1 VGGEMIIFE
10 NVEYVYPNGFKA
22 LNRINLEVNSGEVVA
37 LMGENGAGKTTLLK
51 HLNGLLKPTSG
62 RVLIDGVDTRHST
75 VASLSRKVGIVFQ
88 NAEDMFFSPTIQE
101 EIAFAL
107 NNFHF
112 PGDVIRKRV
121 DWALKFMELE
131 EYREKSPFLLS
142 GGEKKRLALAIIL
155 AWSPDILALDE
166 PTVGQDI
173 LQKEKMIQIIRQAN
187 QQGKTII
194 ISSHDV
200 EFIAELKPRIIL
212 MSKGRIVRDGP
223 SEEVLTDISILQ
235 ECRLLPPQI
244 VSLTSKLDFLGLKPK
259 LARPEEVANEIARRV
274 RHLVNY
280 S

>member
-1 VGGEMIIFE
+1 MIIFE
-10 NVEYVYPNGFKA
+10 NVEYIYPNGFKA
-22 LNRINLEVNSGEVVA
+22 LNGINLEIESGEIVA

-62 RVLIDGVDTRHST
+62 RVLVDGVDTRNST

-88 NAEDMFFSPTIQE
+88 NAEDMFFSPTISE
-101 EIAFAL
+101 ELAFAL

-112 PGDVIRKRV
+112 PEEVVKKRV

-131 EYREKSPFLLS
+131 EYRDKSPFLLS
-142 GGEKKRLALAIIL
+142 GGEKKRLALAIVL
-155 AWSPDILALDE
+155 AWSPDIIALDE

-173 LQKEKMIQIIRQAN
+173 LQKEKMIQIIKQAN

-200 EFIAELKPRIIL
+200 EFVADLNPRIIL
-212 MSKGRIVRDGP
+212 MSKGRIVKDGAA
-223 SEEVLTDISILQ
+223 EEVLTDIQLLH
-235 ECRLLPPQI
+235 ECRLIPPQI

-259 LARPEEVANEIARRV
+259 LARPEEVAVEIARRL
-274 RHLVNY
+274 R
-280 S
+280 

>member
-1 VGGEMIIFE
+1 MNE
-10 NVEYVYPNGFKA
+10 
-22 LNRINLEVNSGEVVA
+22 INLEIKDGEIVA

-51 HLNGLLKPTSG
+51 HLNGLIKPSSG
-62 RVLIDGVDTRHST
+62 RVLVDGVDTRHST

-88 NAEDMFFSPTIQE
+88 NAENMFFSPTVYE

-107 NNFHF
+107 NNF
-112 PGDVIRKRV
+112 GYSTEIVEKRV

-131 EYREKSPFLLS
+131 EYRDKSPFLLS
-142 GGEKKRLALAIIL
+142 GGEKKRLAMAIVL
-155 AWSPDILALDE
+155 AWSPKILALDE

-200 EFIAELKPRIIL
+200 EFIADLNPRIIL

-223 SEEVLTDISILQ
+223 AEEVLTDLKILQ
-235 ECRLLPPQI
+235 ECRLIPPQI
-244 VSLTSKLDFLGLKPK
+244 VSLTYVLDFLGIRPHLG
-259 LARPEEVANEIARRV
+259 RPEDIALEVMRRL
-274 RHLVNY
+274 R
-280 S
+280 

>member
-1 VGGEMIIFE
+1 MEKLMIVFE

-22 LNRINLEVNSGEVVA
+22 LRGVNLEIESGEIVA

-51 HLNGLLKPTSG
+51 HLNGLLKPFSG
-62 RVLIDGVDTRHST
+62 RVLVDGVDTRRTT

-88 NAEDMFFSPTIQE
+88 NAEEMFFSPTIYE

-107 NNFHF
+107 NNFRY
-112 PGDVIRKRV
+112 PEDIIQKRV
-121 DWALKFMELE
+121 GWALKFMELE
-131 EYREKSPFLLS
+131 EYRDKSPFLLS

-155 AWSPDILALDE
+155 AWSPEVVALDE

-200 EFIAELKPRIIL
+200 EFIADIKPRIIL
-212 MSKGRIVRDGP
+212 MSKGRIVKDGP
-223 SEEVLTDISILQ
+223 AEEVLTDIPLLQ
-235 ECRLLPPQI
+235 ECSLLPPQI
-244 VSLTSKLDFLGLKPK
+244 VSLTSRLDFLGIRPK
-259 LARPEEVANEIARRV
+259 LAGPEEIAVEIARR
-274 RHLVNY
+274 LK
-280 S
+280 

>member
-1 VGGEMIIFE
+1 MIIFE

-22 LNRINLEVNSGEVVA
+22 LHGINLEIESGEVVA

-51 HLNGLLKPTSG
+51 HFNGLLKPTSG
-62 RVLIDGVDTRHST
+62 KVLVDGVDTRHAT

-88 NAEDMFFSPTIQE
+88 NAEEMFFSPTIQE

-107 NNFHF
+107 NNFGY
-112 PGDVIRKRV
+112 PEDVIRKRV
-121 DWALKFMELE
+121 EWALKFMELE

-155 AWSPDILALDE
+155 AWSPDVVVLDE

-194 ISSHDV
+194 ISSHDI
-200 EFIAELKPRIIL
+200 EFIADLKPRIIL
-212 MSKGRIVRDGP
+212 MSRGRIVKDG
-223 SEEVLTDISILQ
+223 SAEEVLTDIPLLQ

-244 VSLTSKLDFLGLKPK
+244 VSLTSRLDFLGFKPK
-259 LARPEEVANEIARRV
+259 LARPEEIAIEIARRL
-274 RHLVNY
+274 R
-280 S
+280 

>member
-1 VGGEMIIFE
+1 MIVFE

-22 LNRINLEVNSGEVVA
+22 LRGVNLEIESGEIVA

-51 HLNGLLKPTSG
+51 HLNGLLKPFSG
-62 RVLIDGVDTRHST
+62 RVLVDGVDTRRTT

-88 NAEDMFFSPTIQE
+88 NAEEMFFSPTIYE

-107 NNFHF
+107 NNFRY
-112 PGDVIRKRV
+112 PEDVIQKRV
-121 DWALKFMELE
+121 GWALKFMELE
-131 EYREKSPFLLS
+131 EYRDKSPFLLS

-155 AWSPDILALDE
+155 AWSPEVVALDE

-200 EFIAELKPRIIL
+200 EFIADIKPRIIL
-212 MSKGRIVRDGP
+212 MSKGRIVKDGP
-223 SEEVLTDISILQ
+223 AEEVLTDIPLLQ
-235 ECRLLPPQI
+235 ECSLLPPQI
-244 VSLTSKLDFLGLKPK
+244 VSLTSRLDFLGIRPK
-259 LARPEEVANEIARRV
+259 LAGPEEIAVEIARR
-274 RHLVNY
+274 LK
-280 S
+280 